1 MKSVRPPV
9 FYEKNHKTALILR
22 TMASLILS
30 SYRIDIPGSRSII
43 PTKRGGFQT
52 VSLAVGINIV
62 FIKLEAIQQFGDQS
76 YIQVPGKDRNT
87 ALLLPWGQFQK
98 SPTLTVHPR
107 HPADN
112 PDLDS
117 RRRDPT
123 LPWRPP
129 PTFPSPCRVFTTGG
143 VVPAN
148 RQLWD
153 KEFTAPPSLPKLC

>member
-1 MKSVRPPV
+1 
-9 FYEKNHKTALILR
+9 
-22 TMASLILS
+22 MASLILS

-98 SPTLTVHPR
+98 SPTLAEHPR

-129 PTFPSPCRVFTTGG
+129 QPSPLLAGYLQQVGWSRPTASCGIKSLQLPPAQTLLSAAVRAHFPLSCNQGG
-143 VVPAN
+143 
-148 RQLWD
+148 
-153 KEFTAPPSLPKLC
+153 KLPK